1 MISRHAICAA
11 LLAMTPVIGRAE
23 DVLDR
28 VEDALTFSG
37 FDDQLRFRF
46 SGLVSLE
53 YYHHDEASTNLI
65 FSEADNFLNPRLSLF
80 FDAQLGPQVY
90 LFAQSRLDR
99 GFDPADH
106 DAEMR
111 LDEWAVRWTPWDD
124 GRLSVQAGQFSTI
137 VGNYIERHLA
147 WDNPFITPP
156 LIYDQITAI
165 YDAEAPGSA
174 SVFAEGIT
182 DEKYDYNPVVWGPAY
197 TSGLSVSGQLGKF
210 DYAAE
215 FKNASLSSR
224 PESWSVTNVG
234 FDHPTISARLG
245 YRPDLAWKFGVSA
258 SEGAYFTDAVG
269 SDLPSGT
276 GINDYRQKVLAQ
288 DVSFAWRHWQFWAEL
303 YEARFEVPYIGN
315 ADTLGY
321 YLEAKYKFTPQLFG
335 ALRWN
340 QMFFGDIPNGRGGKQ
355 PWGHDT
361 WQLDSAV
368 TYRLTPHMQMKLQY
382 SLQHQAEV
390 AKAYTHLLAAQ
401 FTVRF

>member
-1 MISRHAICAA
+1 MISRHAICAI
-11 LLAMTPVIGRAE
+11 LLTMTSVISHAE

-28 VEDALTFSG
+28 VEEALTFSG
-37 FDDQLRFRF
+37 FDDQVRVRF
-46 SGLVSLE
+46 SGLLSLE
-53 YYHHDEASTNLI
+53 YYHHDQSATNLI
-65 FSEADNFLNPRLSLF
+65 FSDADNFLNPRLSLF

-90 LFAQSRLDR
+90 LFAQSRVDR

-111 LDEWAVRWTPWDD
+111 LDEWAVRWTPWSD

-147 WDNPFITPP
+147 WENPFITPP

-197 TSGLSVSGQLGKF
+197 TSGLSISGQLGKF

-215 FKNASLSSR
+215 FKNAALSSR

-234 FDHPTISARLG
+234 FDHPTISARIG
-245 YRPDLAWKFGVSA
+245 YRPDLAWKFGISA
-258 SEGAYFTDAVG
+258 SEGAYFTDHAAG
-269 SDLPSGT
+269 DLPSGS
-276 GINDYRQKVLAQ
+276 GLNDYKQKVLAQ
-288 DVSFAWRHWQFWAEL
+288 DVSFAWRHWQFWAEV
-303 YEARFEVPYIGN
+303 YEARFEVPYTGN
-315 ADTLGY
+315 ADTVGY
-321 YLEAKYKFTPQLFG
+321 YLEAKYKFAPQLFG

-340 QMFFGDIPNGRGGKQ
+340 QMFFGDVPNGQGGTQ
-355 PWGHDT
+355 PWGGDT
-361 WQLDSAV
+361 WQLDTAV
-368 TYRLTPHMQMKLQY
+368 TYRMTPHMQMKLQY
-382 SLQHQAEV
+382 SLQHQARM
-390 AKAYTHLLAAQ
+390 ADAFTHLLAAQ